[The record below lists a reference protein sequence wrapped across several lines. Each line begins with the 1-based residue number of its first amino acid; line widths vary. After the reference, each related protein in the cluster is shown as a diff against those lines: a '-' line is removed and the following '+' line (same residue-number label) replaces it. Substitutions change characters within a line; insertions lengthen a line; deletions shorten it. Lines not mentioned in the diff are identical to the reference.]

1 MHDSSVS
8 SMQVNPDLVE
18 PIKEPRIESQI
29 SQGVHKVRFIGLH
42 EEAKIE
48 KVHPQAFSAHSEKE
62 KGVTCENKVEP
73 RANSRDKKNIV
84 ETNE

>member
-29 SQGVHKVRFIGLH
+29 SQGVHKVCFIGLH

-62 KGVTCENKVEP
+62 KRAICENKVEP
-73 RANSRDKKNIV
+73 KANSRDKKSIFDTK
-84 ETNE
+84 E